1 MLAGGDSC
9 NLPPSVEGRLDGFW
23 KRARESRGEIG
34 MIYVVICTV
43 ALVASGLT
51 FFSGFGLGTLLLP
64 AFALF
69 FPVGQAVALT
79 AVVHFLNGLFKLAL
93 VGRHADRR
101 IVLRFGLPAIA
112 ASFAGAGVLLWL
124 SGFGPLFTYAL
135 FGRNVS
141 VLPAKLVIGL
151 LLLGFAL
158 VEVVPRLRDRSFGPR
173 YLPLGGVLSGF
184 FGGLSGMQG
193 ALRSAFLARAGL
205 AKEVFVATG
214 VVIACLID
222 VSRLGVYSASLA
234 DVGAEL
240 DYPLLTAAVLS
251 AFVGT
256 VLGNRYLKKVTM
268 LGIQRIVAV
277 MLFLVALGLIGGLL

>member
-1 MLAGGDSC
+1 
-9 NLPPSVEGRLDGFW
+9 
-23 KRARESRGEIG
+23 
-34 MIYVVICTV
+34 MIYVVICAV

-69 FPVGQAVALT
+69 FPVEQAVALT
-79 AVVHFLNGLFKLAL
+79 AVVHFSNGLLKVAL

-112 ASFAGAGVLLWL
+112 ASFAGAWVLVWL
-124 SGFGPLFTYAL
+124 ARFGPVYTYTL
-135 FGRNVS
+135 FGKSVS

-158 VEVVPRLRDRSFGPR
+158 IEIIPRLRDRSFGSQ

-193 ALRSAFLARAGL
+193 ALRAAFLARAGL
-205 AKEVFVATG
+205 TKEVFVATG

-234 DVGAEL
+234 KVGADL
-240 DYPLLTAAVLS
+240 DYPLLAAAVLS
-251 AFVGT
+251 AFAGT

-268 LGIQRIVAV
+268 LGIQRVVAA
-277 MLFLVALGLIGGLL
+277 MLFGVALGLVGGLL